1 MNTVVIFNIHRGKHV
16 HICSKMTVDSTK
28 NLLLLVN
35 IVFVQ
40 FFYFHTLISKV
51 MKGKVSR
58 RKHIQFHIRQY
69 ENPALQG
76 QPKT

>member
-1 MNTVVIFNIHRGKHV
+1 MNTVVISNIHRVRHV
-16 HICSKMTVDSTK
+16 HICSKTIADSTK

-40 FFYFHTLISKV
+40 ICFHTLISKV
-51 MKGKVSR
+51 MKGKVSS